1 MLQRLIHKIQTLGV
15 DHVTGYINKRDLV
28 GFNTTFLWTNV
39 LIFINIFI
47 SFLQH
52 IPYVA
57 YVNIAGN
64 IVFILVLWLNAQG
77 HFYVTRHIGII
88 LAQMYVYV
96 QSIVGGEALQFQYA
110 YTIVATIIG
119 IVFTQ
124 KKHLLVHL
132 PICLLFFVAVV
143 ISYKYI
149 DPIQY
154 ISPEERAN
162 FALNNGVIF
171 MILVSVV
178 ALGFRNQSS
187 FYIHEIEEKKNVIEL
202 KQKEIFDSITY
213 VKHIQDAV
221 LDNQKILTEHLG
233 DDRFFLVY
241 EPKDVVSGD
250 FYWAAHVKVADA
262 SLDNEFEV
270 RPQDELLYLA
280 VCDSTGH
287 GVPGAF
293 MSLINIGYLKEAVN
307 ERKIYNPGKIFDFVR
322 KKLIENINSED
333 HKDGF
338 DGILI
343 CKNLASGKIYY
354 AAANNRPVLINSTGL
369 QVLEADKMPV
379 GKGFKSNAF
388 VTRTLS
394 CDRGDFLYLYTD
406 GFADQFGGEKGKKL
420 MQKCLVQLLEEIAGL
435 PAPQQQ
441 SKVAGF
447 FKEWKGELDQVDDVC
462 MIGLNIH

>member
-1 MLQRLIHKIQTLGV
+1 MLKQLLHKIQTLGV
-15 DHVTGYINKRDLV
+15 EKVTGYINKRDLV

-39 LIFINIFI
+39 LIFLNIFI
-47 SFLQH
+47 SFIQH
-52 IPYVA
+52 MPYVA

-64 IVFILVLWLNAQG
+64 LLFILVLWLNAQG
-77 HFYVTRHIGII
+77 HFYIMRHIGII
-88 LAQMYVYV
+88 LAQLYVYV
-96 QSIVGGEALQFQYA
+96 QSIVGGEELQFQYA
-110 YTIVATIIG
+110 YTIIATIIG
-119 IVFTQ
+119 MVFTQ
-124 KKHLLVHL
+124 KKHLLIHL

-149 DPIQY
+149 PPIQY
-154 ISPEERAN
+154 ISPEERVN
-162 FALNNGVIF
+162 FAINNGVIF

-213 VKHIQDAV
+213 AKHIQDAV
-221 LDNQKILTEHLG
+221 LDNQKILSEHLG
-233 DDRFFLVY
+233 DERFFLVY

-250 FYWAAHVKVADA
+250 FYWAAHVKVAEPSDDA
-262 SLDNEFEV
+262 EFEA
-270 RPQDELLYLA
+270 RQHDELLYLA

-322 KKLIENINSED
+322 KRLIDNINSDD

-338 DGILI
+338 DGILL
-343 CKNLASGKIYY
+343 CKNLATGKIWY
-354 AAANNRPVLINSTGL
+354 AAANNKPILISSSGIE
-369 QVLEADKMPV
+369 VLEADKMPV
-379 GKGFKSNAF
+379 GIGFKQNEF
-388 VTRTLS
+388 TTRSLT
-394 CDRGDFLYLYTD
+394 CERGDFLYLFTD

-420 MQKCLVQLLEEIAGL
+420 MQKRLVQLLEEIAGL
-435 PAPQQQ
+435 PATQQQ
-441 SKVAGF
+441 DKIAAF
-447 FKEWKGELDQVDDVC
+447 FKGWKGDLDQVDDVC